1 MDLFRYTLPN
11 QNYSHL
17 IIFMDKKTQG
27 ELSRWLKQ
35 QSKLAKRWLTLT
47 VVAGVASAVVLIIQA
62 SLIAQILHSLII
74 EHADKYDLVPHFIGL
89 GATVILRSALA
100 WGREIAGYRSGEQV
114 RIYIRGLV
122 VDKMRRLGPGHIK
135 GKTAGAWGTMLIE
148 QVEEMQDFF
157 AKYLPQMAL
166 SALIPFMILVVVF
179 PLNWV
184 SGLIF
189 LITAPLIPFFM
200 ALVGKKAADANRK
213 NFKALQ
219 RLSGHFYDRL
229 QAMTT
234 IRLFDRARDEKEQ
247 LHAASEVFRERTM
260 SVLKIAF
267 LSSAVLEFFTSIS
280 IALTAVYFGFTF
292 IGELNFGHYGTS
304 VTLFTGLFI
313 LILAP
318 EFYQPLRD
326 LGTFYHAKQQA
337 IGAAESI
344 VDFLNIEEPKQE
356 SNKQVITSEENCV
369 ITASDLIVTSTEGK
383 VLVGPVS
390 FTLETGKKT
399 ALVGPSGAGK
409 TSIMNALLGFLPYQ
423 GSLTINGTELS
434 EVDLNSYRSMVSWVG
449 QNPLLVH
456 GTIAENLNLAEK
468 TFSSQELQDK
478 IKQAHADEF
487 IDKLGLDHA
496 ISDRSGGLSV
506 GQAQRIALARALLQ
520 DGQFW
525 LLDEPTASL
534 DARSESLI
542 NESLQSALVNKT
554 ALMVTHQLSN
564 LQQMDQILVLEN
576 GALTQQGSYS
586 ELEHQGTFKAML
598 NQQQTL
604 GGDIDA

>member
-1 MDLFRYTLPN
+1 
-11 QNYSHL
+11 
-17 IIFMDKKTQG
+17 MDKKTQG

-89 GATVILRSALA
+89 GATVILRSVLA

-356 SNKQVITSEENCV
+356 SNKQVINSNENCV

-456 GTIAENLNLAEK
+456 GTIAENLNLAEQ

-496 ISDRSGGLSV
+496 IADRSGGLSV

-542 NESLQSALVNKT
+542 NESLQLALVNKT